1 MVERTQHDFIV
12 IGAGMAGASIA
23 AELAARG
30 SVALLE
36 AEPHAGYHST
46 GRSAALFS
54 ELYGNAVIRALTR
67 ASRAFLFN
75 PPAGFAEAP
84 LVRPRPCLFVARA
97 DQAEALARFRE
108 QTGLAGATL
117 DAAQIQAQVPIF
129 APGYITAAAL
139 DTGSADIDVDG
150 LLQGCLRRARQR
162 GAQLMLDAPVRAVS
176 RQGGQWRVDTARAGF
191 SAPVIVNAAG
201 AWANAVAGL
210 AGVAPVPLQPLRRTA
225 MLIDAPDA
233 LDIAAWPAVVDV
245 DEQFYFKP
253 DAGLLLVSPA
263 DEHPSEPCD
272 AQPEELDIAIAA
284 DRFEQATGLAVRRV
298 RHRWAGL
305 RVFAPDRTPVAGFAP
320 DAPGF
325 FWLAGQGGYGIQ
337 TAPALARLGAALAC
351 REALPLDLLSLGLEA
366 AALSPTRFRQTT
378 SEGVAQCA

>member
-1 MVERTQHDFIV
+1 MEETQQDFIV

-23 AELAARG
+23 AELAVRG
-30 SVALLE
+30 ASVALLE
-36 AEPHAGYHST
+36 AEPHAGYHAT

-67 ASRAFLFN
+67 ASRPFLFN

-84 LVRPRPCLFVARA
+84 LMKPRACLFIARA
-97 DQAEALARFRE
+97 DQSNALAQFRA
-108 QTGLAGATL
+108 QTGLAGPTL
-117 DAAQIQAQVPIF
+117 GAAEVHAQVPIF
-129 APGYITAAAL
+129 APGYVQSAAR
-139 DTGSADIDVDG
+139 DGGSADIDVDG

-162 GAQLMLDAPVRAVS
+162 GACVALDAPVRAVS
-176 RQGGQWRVDTARAGF
+176 RQGGLWRVQAGAARLA
-191 SAPVIVNAAG
+191 APVVINAAG
-201 AWANAVAGL
+201 AWANAVAAL

-225 MLIDAPDA
+225 ILVDAPEG
-233 LDIAAWPAVVDV
+233 LDITAWPAVIDV

-272 AQPEELDIAIAA
+272 AQPEELDVAIAV

-305 RVFAPDRTPVAGFAP
+305 RVFAPDRTPILGFAP
-320 DAPGF
+320 GAPGF

-337 TAPALARLGAALAC
+337 TAPALARVGAALAC
-351 REALPLDLLSLGLEA
+351 REALPLDLLALGLEA
-366 AALSPTRFRQTT
+366 AALSPARFCQTT
-378 SEGVAQCA
+378 FEGMARQA